1 MKTFYLFLSLL
12 ILPFIA
18 SAQEIGKDAVVAVT
32 NLNVLYLGIPNPI
45 EIAVPG
51 VTSDKVTATITNGTI
66 NKSATGWEVKPS
78 SFSDVVITVLANN
91 KKVTEKKFRVKAI
104 PAPIAVFAGISTGV
118 VSKNEVSSAGVLKAE
133 LKDFLWDLNFEIQS
147 FTLAFSKD
155 GYDKE
160 ITSKTNTL
168 TDEMKSIITDLKQ
181 GQHITFKDIKALGPD
196 GRLRDLNPLILKID

>member
-1 MKTFYLFLSLL
+1 MKSIYLFLCL
-12 ILPFIA
+12 IMVPFIA

-32 NLNVLYLGIPNPI
+32 NLNVLYLGISNPI

-66 NKSATGWEVKPS
+66 NKSATGWEVKPL

-104 PAPIAVFAGISTGV
+104 PAPVAVFAGISNGA
-118 VSKNEVSSAGVLKAE
+118 VSKNEVSNSEVLKAE

-160 ITSKTNTL
+160 ITSKTNIL
-168 TDEMKSIITDLKQ
+168 TDEMKSIITELKR
-181 GQHITFKDIKALGPD
+181 GQYITFKDIKAMGPD
-196 GRLRDLNPLILKID
+196 GRVRDLNPLVIKID